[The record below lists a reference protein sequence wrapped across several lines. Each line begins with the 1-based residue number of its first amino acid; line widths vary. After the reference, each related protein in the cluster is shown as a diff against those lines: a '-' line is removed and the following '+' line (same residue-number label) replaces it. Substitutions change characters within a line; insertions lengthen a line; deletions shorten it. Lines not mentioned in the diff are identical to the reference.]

1 MQLDRIKAQ
10 WAATPLWQR
19 LILAILLPLVV
30 AGAIWFYVIKP
41 DIEKRDRLLGERAQ
55 LQREIEKYRQLIKPQ
70 VLERL
75 QKQLENLKAKEEE
88 KKKELERVVG
98 RIPTVEEVEKIFGE
112 INTIAGYRNLVITKI
127 ALSQPK
133 TLNLQLVEKEGRKL
147 VRSVTVEQRKV
158 RGRRPRKAPPQK
170 KKQPRQQQPR
180 GVPVTTMRVTMNL
193 EGKSSSIRDFLKD
206 IQRRGLVSYPVS
218 LKMKPSREGGTVS
231 ADVVIDVIL
240 QR

>member
-19 LILAILLPLVV
+19 LILVILLPLVI
-30 AGAIWFYVIKP
+30 AGAIWFYIIKP
-41 DIEKRDRLLGERAQ
+41 DIEKRDRLRGERAQ
-55 LQREIEKYRQLIKPQ
+55 LQREIERYRQLIKPQ

-75 QKQLENLKAKEEE
+75 QKQLGTLRAKEEE
-88 KKKELERVVG
+88 KKRELERVVG

-112 INTIAGYRNLVITKI
+112 INTIAGYRDLVIVRI

-133 TLNLQLVEKEGRKL
+133 TLNLQLVEKDGRKF
-147 VRSVTVEQRKV
+147 VKPVTVEQRKV
-158 RGRRPRKAPPQK
+158 RGRKPRKAPQQ
-170 KKQPRQQQPR
+170 KKQPQPK

-206 IQRRGLVSYPVS
+206 LQRRGLVSYPVS
-218 LKMKPSREGGTVS
+218 LKMKPSRNGGVVS

-240 QR
+240 QK